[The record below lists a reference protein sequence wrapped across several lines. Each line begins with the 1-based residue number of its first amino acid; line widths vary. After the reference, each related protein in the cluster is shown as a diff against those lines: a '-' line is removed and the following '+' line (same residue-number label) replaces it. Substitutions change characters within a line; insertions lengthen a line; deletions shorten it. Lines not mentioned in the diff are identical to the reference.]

1 MPGSP
6 KKKRTKRKATDS
18 DLKALEG
25 QTALAKRARARANAP
40 SASILNQGADSQPP
54 RQSGRPGAGTG
65 GRGAQLEKLGDIL
78 HAPVRISQSK
88 GATSLDPN
96 TPANPLAPEP
106 TRKGRGS
113 RSKKKQP
120 PPPYSPS
127 VEPDTTTL
135 KSRSKKNKD
144 TVVSAPSFELNHQ
157 PIFLQQEAGGRYGFS
172 PPIVPAGT
180 EPDLQALNNSFVAAA
195 KKAHALPDSHSSLS
209 QTRVTALKISQ
220 PQVPVTTHSVQ
231 DPILSGTNSSA
242 MLPDVN
248 FYQNLDPALRLP
260 VPQSIESEQSDTSKD
275 DSSGLDESSGDEQIG
290 WGEVHG
296 HHSTHPGFPRECSPP
311 QPRVVTAL
319 PTDFEFQHSRDEGD
333 EAAENILG
341 VVDDLSEDS
350 SNDGTAMNQKSAPQ
364 PNDVLKLHHERNG
377 HPRLPDPALLE
388 LLHVAEVDTSNPKA
402 KRKRKR
408 TSKHKSKVVDGSDDE
423 GPKAT
428 QLGWYGPRWKSF
440 LEDAKAECHTQQAL
454 ENPFPSLVHDL
465 PVSITESLSASLV
478 QWLKNSQQVDAG
490 VWPAHK
496 PDMARLL
503 YDDLATWRS
512 DLKKI
517 VISKRA
523 AWVEVA
529 ATELL
534 ADGRFLRH
542 GVDELGKTKNF
553 AHPALLQ
560 AIILFY
566 YTGSYRIAH
575 RRPAIFRKEVPLKCL
590 ALVCT
595 AFHCVFQGLKKND
608 NGKSYSKFTSKEYE
622 SIYHSMLELLDAV
635 MKDPYHGPKL
645 VQQLREWAKIG
656 WAETSKLDGIDTSK
670 HRHLHVQLD

>member
-6 KKKRTKRKATDS
+6 KKKRMKRKATDS
-18 DLKALEG
+18 DLKALKG
-25 QTALAKRARARANAP
+25 QTALAKRVR
-40 SASILNQGADSQPP
+40 
-54 RQSGRPGAGTG
+54 RPGAGTG

-88 GATSLDPN
+88 GATSLDMN
-96 TPANPLAPEP
+96 APANPLAPEP
-106 TRKGRGS
+106 THKGRGS
-113 RSKKKQP
+113 HFKKKQP

-127 VEPDTTTL
+127 VELDTTTL

-144 TVVSAPSFELNHQ
+144 TIVSALSFELNHQ
-157 PIFLQQEAGGRYGFS
+157 PTFFQQEAGGRYRFS

-209 QTRVTALKISQ
+209 QTHVTTLNISQ
-220 PQVPVTTHSVQ
+220 LQVPVTTHSVQ

-242 MLPDVN
+242 VLPDVN

-260 VPQSIESEQSDTSKD
+260 VPQSIESEQFDTSKD
-275 DSSGLDESSGDEQIG
+275 DSSGLDKSSRDEQIG
-290 WGEVHG
+290 WGEVHRC
-296 HHSTHPGFPRECSPP
+296 HSTHPGFPREGSPP
-311 QPRVVTAL
+311 QPRMVTTL
-319 PTDFEFQHSRDEGD
+319 PTDFKFQHSRDEGD

-341 VVDDLSEDS
+341 VGDDLSEDS
-350 SNDGTAMNQKSAPQ
+350 SDDGMAMNQKSAPQ
-364 PNDVLKLHHERNG
+364 PNNILKLHHKRNG
-377 HPRLPDPALLE
+377 HPRLPDPTLLE
-388 LLHVAEVDTSNPKA
+388 LLHVAEIDTSNSKA
-402 KRKRKR
+402 K
-408 TSKHKSKVVDGSDDE
+408 HKLKVVDGSDDE

-440 LEDAKAECHTQQAL
+440 LEDTKVECRTQQAL

-478 QWLKNSQQVDAG
+478 QWLKNGQQVDTG

-496 PDMARLL
+496 LDMARLVHISIL
-503 YDDLATWRS
+503 CCMMTWQPGCS

-517 VISKRA
+517 VISITPSAYSLSPPADIPTQERA

-529 ATELL
+529 TAELL
-534 ADGRFLRH
+534 DDGRFLRH
-542 GVDELGKTKNF
+542 GVNELGKTKNF
-553 AHPALLQ
+553 AHPVLLQ
-560 AIILFY
+560 AIFQ
-566 YTGSYRIAH
+566 
-575 RRPAIFRKEVPLKCL
+575 KEVSLKCL

-595 AFHCVFQGLKKND
+595 VFHCIFQGLKKNG

-645 VQQLREWAKIG
+645 VQQLHEWAKIG
-656 WAETSKLDGIDTSK
+656 CRVSFQVKS
-670 HRHLHVQLD
+670 VQTDRKNDDIQDLFGPH